1 MGEVSAEV
9 GAALVDR
16 VLLPEPKLRP
26 APKHGTYEKRG
37 RLYVRAFFEDAKVP
51 GKNTAIRMGGYFG
64 RKKDERL
71 AKQNPRKNPH
81 KLARSNALPKA
92 DTLRRIKWRNDN
104 SLASHIIQDVASWF
118 KDNLDCSAS
127 SHVTTAFAV

>member
-71 AKQNPRKNPH
+71 AKQNAAKKP
-81 KLARSNALPKA
+81 AQAGPKQ
-92 DTLRRIKWRNDN
+92 R
-104 SLASHIIQDVASWF
+104 VAQGRY
-118 KDNLDCSAS
+118 A
-127 SHVTTAFAV
+127 A